1 MVSIARWFFGSALVY
16 GLLGMVLGL
25 QMAMT
30 QDHGQMPT
38 HAHIMV
44 IGWLSFALF
53 GFFYHL
59 FSERVSRVLSGIHCV
74 LAEVSL
80 LGIVIGLLLVYSGSP
95 EYEPIAAISS
105 LVYAVSFLLF
115 AAVAWPVFRQR

>member
-16 GLLGMVLGL
+16 GLLGMLLGL
-25 QMAMT
+25 HMAMT

-59 FSERVSRVLSGIHCV
+59 FSERVSQVLSGIHCV

-95 EYEPIAAISS
+95 EYEPIAAVSS